1 MPEGPEVSY
10 MRHMLE
16 KKFAGCKLKN
26 IEIKG
31 GRYIRHGI
39 PKELNHLIKK
49 ELPLKILKF
58 ENKGKF
64 LYIKME
70 NGIYIGIV
78 LAMTGHILFEKTAHT
93 HYEFKTD
100 CGTFYLEDYRNFAT
114 IHIYTEDEMEKKLKS
129 IGPDLLNEK
138 VSNKLFIE
146 RIQKYPKKEI
156 ATVLID
162 QKVISGV
169 GNYLRADGLYKA
181 KINPHKLVKDLSEKE
196 LISLKQH
203 LQKIMKWALKS
214 HIQHKYMRSYTFLV
228 YGRKKTDRG
237 EDVVANKIEKGRSI
251 YWVPSIQK

>member
-10 MRHMLE
+10 MRHVLE
-16 KKFAGCKLKN
+16 RGFRGCVLKN

-39 PKELNHLIKK
+39 PKELKELMNKK
-49 ELPLKILKF
+49 LPLKILKF
-58 ENKGKF
+58 GNKGKF
-64 LYIKME
+64 LYIE
-70 NGIYIGIV
+70 LEDEIYIGIV
-78 LAMTGHILFEKTAHT
+78 LAMTGHILLKPTTHT

-100 CGTFYLEDYRNFAT
+100 CGTFYLEDARNFAT
-114 IHIYTEDEMEKKLKS
+114 IHIYTKNEIEKKLNG

-138 VSNKLFIE
+138 VSNQLFID

-156 ATVLID
+156 STVLID

-181 KINPHKLVKDLSEKE
+181 KINPHRFVKDLSEKE
-196 LISLKQH
+196 LISLKTH
-203 LQKIMKWALKS
+203 LQKIMKWAMKS

-228 YGRKKTDRG
+228 YGRKKTNKN
-237 EDVVANKIEKGRSI
+237 EDVQVNKIEQGRSI

>member
-10 MRHMLE
+10 MRHELE
-16 KKFAGCKLKN
+16 KKFGGCILKS

-39 PKELNHLIKK
+39 PKELQELIKK
-49 ELPLKILKF
+49 KLPLKIIEF

-70 NGIYIGIV
+70 GDVYIGIV
-78 LAMTGHILFEKTAHT
+78 LAMTGHIMFEKTPYC
-93 HYEFKTD
+93 HYEFKTN
-100 CGTFYLEDYRNFAT
+100 CGTFYLEDTRNFAT
-114 IHIYTEDEMEKKLKS
+114 LHIYTKSEMEKKLEK
-129 IGPDLLNEK
+129 IGPDLLHDK

-181 KINPHKLVKDLSEKE
+181 KINPHRLVKDISEKE

-203 LQKIMKWALKS
+203 LQKIMKWAFKS

-228 YGRKKTDRG
+228 YGRKKTDQG
-237 EDVVANKIEKGRSI
+237 EEVVANKIEKGRSI